1 MDQRI
6 QEWHLKINFDSID
19 QDPGELRQTQS
30 IYANSSPPSK
40 DKGEFNS
47 RSIDAPFLFS
57 SSLPLHSKIDRR
69 KSKFHVSSRWK
80 VVPSSSSSFRGNGR
94 FPPPFARARL
104 PRSSSLG
111 WRRRKGGTSEIAG
124 TGWSGVRETSES
136 RIQQSSLSP
145 LFRSRG
151 RRKGS
156 RSSRARG

>member
-1 MDQRI
+1 MASKNQFRFDRPGSRRIATDSKQR
-6 QEWHLKINFDSID
+6 HLRIPRLLQKTKESLIPEVSTRLFF
-19 QDPGELRQTQS
+19 
-30 IYANSSPPSK
+30 SPPPFLSTR
-40 DKGEFNS
+40 
-47 RSIDAPFLFS
+47 RSIEENQSFTYLQGGKLF
-57 SSLPLHSKIDRR
+57 LPLLL
-69 KSKFHVSSRWK
+69 
-80 VVPSSSSSFRGNGR
+80 R
-94 FPPPFARARL
+94 FEVMDGSLSPFARARL